1 MQTSL
6 AYAPQVE
13 YVCEVDAARRA
24 ARYFHLPDGG
34 GLFSARPALDVAR
47 ELTGRRAA
55 RRAPRTLP
63 RPAARCAARPVGR

>member
-1 MQTSL
+1 MHTFL

-34 GLFSARPALDVAR
+34 GLFSARPAPEVAR
-47 ELTGRRAA
+47 EPTGRLAA
-55 RRAPRTLP
+55 HRAPRPPP
-63 RPAARCAARPVGR
+63 RPTARRAARPVGR